1 MSKAQDPKPEI
12 QYVPVQYLDSP
23 NNEDEIDLL
32 DLIETIWNGRKTI
45 AIFTLVFFLL
55 GLFHYLTGPEEYES
69 EAILL
74 QEAQQQTS
82 QNMRLLQ
89 QFGGGAGVND
99 PGTLSANLYPRIIES
114 VEFQHNLLLNE
125 VEFESLG
132 QRVMLYE
139 YFIEIY
145 EEPFRDRFYRG
156 IVNYTIKLPIT
167 LYRGFRNVFSDQV
180 ETIPDFN
187 IDAEGEIL
195 MLNPYIRR
203 SISEMQSRVSVVFDE
218 SFINVTSR
226 MPDPKAAA
234 ELNVLLIEQIQDYVI
249 NYRSEKARRNLEYVE
264 QQYREIEERYEE
276 AQRALARFQDEN
288 RGQMTALAR
297 IEEERLQN
305 ERILTYNLYNNLAQ
319 RLEDSRLRLQE
330 ETPVFSKLQKP
341 NLPHSPVG
349 SSNLIV
355 IASIILGGLM
365 GIFWIF
371 AKNVFGAIKEK

>member
-1 MSKAQDPKPEI
+1 
-12 QYVPVQYLDSP
+12 
-23 NNEDEIDLL
+23 
-32 DLIETIWNGRKTI
+32 
-45 AIFTLVFFLL
+45 
-55 GLFHYLTGPEEYES
+55 
-69 EAILL
+69 
-74 QEAQQQTS
+74 
-82 QNMRLLQ
+82 
-89 QFGGGAGVND
+89 
-99 PGTLSANLYPRIIES
+99 
-114 VEFQHNLLLNE
+114 FQHNLLLNE

-132 QRVMLYE
+132 RRVMLYE
-139 YFIEIY
+139 YYIDIY

-156 IVNYTIKLPIT
+156 VRNYTLRLPVT
-167 LYRGFRNVFSDQV
+167 SYRGFRNLFREDA

-195 MLNPYIRR
+195 ILNSNVRR
-203 SISEMQSRVSVVFDE
+203 AISAMRTRVTVEFDQ
-218 SFINVTSR
+218 SFINVSAR

-234 ELNVLLIEQIQDYVI
+234 ELNALLIEQIQDYVI
-249 NYRSEKARRNLEYVE
+249 NYRSEKARQNLEYVE
-264 QQYREIEERYEE
+264 HQYRDIEERYEE

-305 ERILTYNLYNNLAQ
+305 ERSLTYNLYNNLAQ

-355 IASIILGGLM
+355 VASIILGGFM
-365 GIFWIF
+365 GIFWFF
-371 AKNVFGAIKEK
+371 ARIAYTAIKKRIINS